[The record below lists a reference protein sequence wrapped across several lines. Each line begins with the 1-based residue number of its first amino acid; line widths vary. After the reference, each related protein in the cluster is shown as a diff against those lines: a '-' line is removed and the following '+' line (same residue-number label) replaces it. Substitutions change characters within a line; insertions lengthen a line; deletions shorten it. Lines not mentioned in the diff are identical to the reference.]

1 MVSAYAFMC
10 FPEYVVDVFPRDALK
25 DGCEKTS
32 LVKASLM
39 ISEPGRPR
47 PNLRGLFWVVG

>member
-1 MVSAYAFMC
+1 MISAYDFMY
-10 FPEYVVDVFPRDALK
+10 FPKYVVDIFPRNALK

-32 LVKASLM
+32 LVKASSM

-47 PNLRGLFWVVG
+47 PNLRGLFWVVR